1 MGTNPNSHM
10 QICKRLFGKYGYA
23 VIPLLSTFLL
33 NDLVYWGG
41 MAIAGNRYHFDL
53 TLDLDRML
61 PFVPGFVYIYLIC
74 YLFWV
79 VNYLLAAGNGKDYF
93 YRYLTADLTA
103 RVVCFLFFVF
113 FPTTNLRPE
122 LVGDSLSIT
131 LLRWLYQMDKPENL
145 LPSIHCMNSWFCYI
159 AVRGR
164 KDIPCWY
171 RIFSFVFAWLI
182 ALSTVLI
189 RQHVVVDI
197 AAGFLLAEAMWQ
209 FYGKMKYYKNVRQFY
224 EKINGIIRRKLLK

>member
-1 MGTNPNSHM
+1 M
-10 QICKRLFGKYGYA
+10 
-23 VIPLLSTFLL
+23 
-33 NDLVYWGG
+33 
-41 MAIAGNRYHFDL
+41 
-53 TLDLDRML
+53 
-61 PFVPGFVYIYLIC
+61 
-74 YLFWV
+74 
-79 VNYLLAAGNGKDYF
+79 
-93 YRYLTADLTA
+93 
-103 RVVCFLFFVF
+103 
-113 FPTTNLRPE
+113 
-122 LVGDSLSIT
+122 GDSLSVHASLAGFIP
-131 LLRWLYQMDKPENL
+131 MDKPANL

-224 EKINGIIRRKLLK
+224 EKINGIIRRKIAKIETSVTDRDGKRRTG

>member
-1 MGTNPNSHM
+1 
-10 QICKRLFGKYGYA
+10 
-23 VIPLLSTFLL
+23 
-33 NDLVYWGG
+33 
-41 MAIAGNRYHFDL
+41 
-53 TLDLDRML
+53 
-61 PFVPGFVYIYLIC
+61 
-74 YLFWV
+74 
-79 VNYLLAAGNGKDYF
+79 
-93 YRYLTADLTA
+93 
-103 RVVCFLFFVF
+103 
-113 FPTTNLRPE
+113 
-122 LVGDSLSIT
+122 
-131 LLRWLYQMDKPENL
+131 MDKPENL